1 MVSQKKNFKPKETSE
16 RDTSLWFWWEATIVA
31 PYGKYIYIYYIKYKK
46 LLGAYDPLDQGE
58 GTIMTPSGKY
68 IKYKE
73 TSGGVRP
80 FRLGGTVM
88 APAQNSI
95 KKSREKGD
103 FHKHE
108 EIPRDEKR

>member
-1 MVSQKKNFKPKETSE
+1 
-16 RDTSLWFWWEATIVA
+16 
-31 PYGKYIYIYYIKYKK
+31 
-46 LLGAYDPLDQGE
+46 
-58 GTIMTPSGKY
+58 MTPSGKY